1 MLGIP
6 GATSR
11 DHATFSDQSLLQE
24 LKSPWELILIYPFP
38 EVVEFHPADSINF
51 VGGFIEDI
59 S

>member
-11 DHATFSDQSLLQE
+11 DHATFSGQSLRQE
-24 LKSPWELILIYPFP
+24 LKSPWELILIEPIP
-38 EVVEFHPADSINF
+38 EVVAFRPADSINF
-51 VGGFIEDI
+51 LGGFIEDM